1 MVEFFH
7 SLGDSIQNALILG
20 RTHLFLFTLYLHVV
34 KLITLEIKGA
44 RLEEKNRAKAI
55 GKSVQELVNEIIP
68 KKLPFDVP
76 KLNVQDYATVYD
88 PQLSEKE
95 LEADDDSSIQP
106 FSHVT
111 DTVKYA
117 RKLRKDAWQMK

>member
-1 MVEFFH
+1 M
-7 SLGDSIQNALILG
+7 
-20 RTHLFLFTLYLHVV
+20 
-34 KLITLEIKGA
+34 
-44 RLEEKNRAKAI
+44 
-55 GKSVQELVNEIIP
+55 NEIIP